1 MNDELSVE
9 TIAEWK
15 EVFDFFDKKKEGS
28 ITKENLCKVMEE
40 FGANPSPADLE
51 EMIKKVKTNH
61 SGKIKFEE
69 FLDHFA
75 EKIKSPDNEE
85 DFIEVFK
92 FLDKDG
98 DGSIKASELK
108 EVMKSL
114 GDEITDVEAKAFID
128 ENDLDNDGY
137 INYFEFVNIMKNK

>member
-1 MNDELSVE
+1 
-9 TIAEWK
+9 
-15 EVFDFFDKKKEGS
+15 
-28 ITKENLCKVMEE
+28 
-40 FGANPSPADLE
+40 
-51 EMIKKVKTNH
+51 MIKKVKTNH